1 LAGRER
7 LLRFDLPEVIETKA
21 YFVRDPETGRIL
33 ARTEE
38 ELEEIAEEGEKEE
51 EKGRREE

>member
-1 LAGRER
+1 MAERER
-7 LLRFDLPEVIETKA
+7 LLRFDLPERADVKA

-38 ELEEIAEEGEKEE
+38 ELEEIPEEGEKGE

>member
-1 LAGRER
+1 LAERER
-7 LLRFDLPEVIETKA
+7 LLRFDLPEVREVRA

-38 ELEEIAEEGEKEE
+38 ELEEVKTEGEERETEGKEV
-51 EKGRREE
+51 G

>member
-7 LLRFDLPEVIETKA
+7 LLRFDLPEVTEVKA
-21 YFVRDPETGRIL
+21 YFVRDPETGEIT

-38 ELEEIAEEGEKEE
+38 ELEEIEEKGEKEKGE
-51 EKGRREE
+51 EKEGR

>member
-7 LLRFDLPEVIETKA
+7 LLRFDLPEVTEVEA

-38 ELEEIAEEGEKEE
+38 ELEEIEEKGEKEKGE
-51 EKGRREE
+51 EKEGR